1 MNTFATTLACA
12 CIALAAGTASAQDA
26 TKKSDSMATDGMMK
40 KDMTMQECKD
50 HMAMAKKDGM
60 KRDDAMKGH
69 DAMCAD
75 MMKKGGMPMHK
86 DGMHKDGM
94 DKDSMKKAPMSGDP
108 MTKDKM
114 PAEPMK
120 K

>member
-1 MNTFATTLACA
+1 MNTFTSTLACA
-12 CIALAAGTASAQDA
+12 CIALAAGTANAQDA
-26 TKKSDSMATDGMMK
+26 TKKSDPMAADGMMK

-60 KRDDAMKGH
+60 KRDDSMKSH

-75 MMKKGGMPMHK
+75 MMKKGGKPMHK
-86 DGMHKDGM
+86 DGMKKDGM
-94 DKDSMKKAPMSGDP
+94 AADPMS
-108 MTKDKM
+108 KDTM
-114 PAEPMK
+114 PADPMK

>member
-12 CIALAAGTASAQDA
+12 CIALAAGATNAQDA
-26 TKKSDSMATDGMMK
+26 MKKSEPMAADGMMK
-40 KDMTMQECKD
+40 KDMTMQECKE

-60 KRDDAMKGH
+60 KRDDSMKGH

-75 MMKKGGMPMHK
+75 MMKKGGKPMHK
-86 DGMHKDGM
+86 DGMKKDGM
-94 DKDSMKKAPMSGDP
+94 AADPMS
-108 MTKDKM
+108 KDTM
-114 PAEPMK
+114 PADPMK

>member
-26 TKKSDSMATDGMMK
+26 TKKSDSMAPDAMMK

-60 KRDDAMKGH
+60 KRDDAMKSH
-69 DAMCAD
+69 DAACSD
-75 MMKKGGMPMHK
+75 MMKKGGGAMNK
-86 DGMHKDGM
+86 DGA
-94 DKDSMKKAPMSGDP
+94 DKDAMKKAPMSGDP
-108 MTKDKM
+108 MTK
-114 PAEPMK
+114 EPMK

>member
-1 MNTFATTLACA
+1 MNTFTSTLACA
-12 CIALAAGTASAQDA
+12 CIALAAGTANAQDT
-26 TKKSDSMATDGMMK
+26 TKKSGSMGADGMMK

-69 DAMCAD
+69 DAMCSD
-75 MMKKGGMPMHK
+75 MMKKGGMHKDGMK
-86 DGMHKDGM
+86 DGMHKDT
-94 DKDSMKKAPMSGDP
+94 MKKAPMSGDP
-108 MTKDKM
+108 MTKESM